1 MPQTKDSFLRYQTLD
16 RCFRDKNK
24 RYFMKDLVAA
34 CLDALRYY
42 HCGDSVSLSARTISE
57 DINYMKECEQWH
69 APIERKFENR
79 CVYFRYSD
87 PNYSINNLSLSQEE
101 LDQLNETLSMLSRFQ
116 GMPNFDWI
124 NDIITRLRVKMDLNC
139 NSDTIISFDYNQKLT
154 GIERMADL
162 FNYIVQGKVL
172 NIKYRSFRSNAE
184 KLFVIHPYYLK
195 EYNSRWFLLGYDQ
208 KRKAIS
214 NLALDRIISIKV
226 NNNVRY
232 RDNTMINFD
241 TYFKDII
248 GVTIPNDRTIEKVL
262 LKFTPERFPYVATKP
277 LHPTQRTI
285 NEEECTVE
293 LFVIPNK
300 ELQAAILHYG
310 ADVEVLE
317 PESLRQS
324 FQEIAGRMYEH
335 YKG

>member
-1 MPQTKDSFLRYQTLD
+1 MPINREQYLRYQTLD

-24 RYFMKDLVAA
+24 RYFKEDLLRA
-34 CLDALRYY
+34 CIDTLSYH
-42 HCGDSVSLSARTISE
+42 HCGDYVSLSTRTIDE
-57 DINYMKECEQWH
+57 DIKNMQKEPLH
-69 APIERKFENR
+69 APIEKKFSNR
-79 CVYFRYSD
+79 FVYFRYSD
-87 PNYSINNLSLSQEE
+87 PNYSINNLTLNQQE

-172 NIKYRSFRSNAE
+172 NIEYRSFRSNAG

-214 NLALDRIISIKV
+214 NLALDRILSIKV
-226 NNNVRY
+226 NNNVLY
-232 RDNTMINFD
+232 KENTMIDFD
-241 TYFKDII
+241 SYFKDII
-248 GVTIPNDRTIEKVL
+248 GVTIPNDRTIEKVI
-262 LKFTPERFPYVATKP
+262 LKFTPERFPYVVTKP
-277 LHPTQRTI
+277 LHPTQTTI

-293 LFVIPNK
+293 LSVIPNK

-324 FQEIAGRMYEH
+324 FQEIAERMYEH

>member
-1 MPQTKDSFLRYQTLD
+1 
-16 RCFRDKNK
+16 
-24 RYFMKDLVAA
+24 
-34 CLDALRYY
+34 
-42 HCGDSVSLSARTISE
+42 
-57 DINYMKECEQWH
+57 
-69 APIERKFENR
+69 
-79 CVYFRYSD
+79 
-87 PNYSINNLSLSQEE
+87 
-101 LDQLNETLSMLSRFQ
+101 
-116 GMPNFDWI
+116 
-124 NDIITRLRVKMDLNC
+124 MDLNC

-226 NNNVRY
+226 NNNVLY
-232 RDNTMINFD
+232 KDNTMIDFD

-248 GVTIPNDRTIEKVL
+248 GVTIPNDRTIEKVV

-285 NEEECTVE
+285 NEKECTVE
-293 LFVIPNK
+293 LSVIPNK

-324 FQEIAGRMYEH
+324 FQEIAERMYEH